1 MKPSSFN
8 KEASFGKNQR
18 YQVFVLFVCF
28 LGGGVSFAKVGK
40 PSRYLSSLL
49 CC

>member
-18 YQVFVLFVCF
+18 YQVFVLVF
-28 LGGGVSFAKVGK
+28 LGGWGVSFAKVGK
-40 PSRYLSSLL
+40 PSKYLSSLL